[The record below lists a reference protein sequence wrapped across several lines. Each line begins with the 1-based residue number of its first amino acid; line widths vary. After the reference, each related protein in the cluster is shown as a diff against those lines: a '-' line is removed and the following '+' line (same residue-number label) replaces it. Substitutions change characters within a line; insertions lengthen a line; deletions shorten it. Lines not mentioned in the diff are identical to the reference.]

1 MPSLKDLRNR
11 IDSVKS
17 TKKITQAMK
26 MVAASKLKKA
36 QSLAEKGR
44 SYSFGLDSIVKGLV
58 NSSESIEHPLLENN
72 VGDKN
77 SSLIIVVSSDRGLCG
92 GLNSNIVK
100 AVKKKIDELE
110 EKKISASLVC
120 VGKKGYDLLSG
131 LYEKMFNFEVKQI
144 NIGEIDYKSTEEI
157 GKKIAKDINAKI
169 IPPFDDEKVIIG
181 QGTAGIECIEQLN
194 EINVSPD
201 IVLCCCGGGGLIAGI
216 STAIKE
222 KFQNAKIYSV
232 EPENFDDTKKSLK
245 ENSIIPNSMK
255 HNSICDALLADKP
268 GKITFEINKLNL
280 TSGLS
285 VSDKEALIAMKT
297 AFEYLKIVLEPGGA
311 VALAAA
317 IFKKTDIR
325 DKNVLVIASGGN
337 VDKDIFENCLNQ
349 QAI

>member
-1 MPSLKDLRNR
+1 MVNSNVTFNSILEASKRLEGKIVRTPILQSKYINEKLESNIFLKAENLQTIGAFKFRGAMNSILQLPSD
-11 IDSVKS
+11 I
-17 TKKITQAMK
+17 KKVVAWSSGNHAQA
-26 MVAASKLKKA
+26 VAAASKITGRQATIVMPEDSPKA
-36 QSLAEKGR
+36 KLNGTAFWGATIIKYDR
-44 SYSFGLDSIVKGLV
+44 NK
-58 NSSESIEHPLLENN
+58 EN
-72 VGDKN
+72 
-77 SSLIIVVSSDRGLCG
+77 R
-92 GLNSNIVK
+92 
-100 AVKKKIDELE
+100 
-110 EKKISASLVC
+110 
-120 VGKKGYDLLSG
+120 
-131 LYEKMFNFEVKQI
+131 
-144 NIGEIDYKSTEEI
+144 EEI

-194 EINVSPD
+194 KINVTPD

-232 EPENFDDTKKSLK
+232 EPENFDDTKKSLQ

-285 VSDKEALIAMKT
+285 VSDKEALIAMNT
-297 AFEYLKIVLEPGGA
+297 AFKYLKIVLEPGGA

-317 IFKKTDIR
+317 IFKKIDIR

-349 QAI
+349 QEI

>member
-1 MPSLKDLRNR
+1 MVNSNVTFNSILEASKRLEGKIVRTPILQSKYINEKLESNIFVKAENLQTIGAFKFRGAMNAILQLPSD
-11 IDSVKS
+11 I
-17 TKKITQAMK
+17 KKVVAWSSGNHAQA
-26 MVAASKLKKA
+26 VAAASKIT
-36 QSLAEKGR
+36 GR
-44 SYSFGLDSIVKGLV
+44 QA
-58 NSSESIEHPLLENN
+58 
-72 VGDKN
+72 
-77 SSLIIVVSSDRGLCG
+77 IIVMPEDSPKAKLNGTAFWGATIIKYDR
-92 GLNSNIVK
+92 
-100 AVKKKIDELE
+100 KKE
-110 EKKISASLVC
+110 
-120 VGKKGYDLLSG
+120 
-131 LYEKMFNFEVKQI
+131 NR
-144 NIGEIDYKSTEEI
+144 EEI

-194 EINVSPD
+194 KINVTPD

-255 HNSICDALLADKP
+255 HTSICDALLADKP

-285 VSDKEALIAMKT
+285 VSDKEALIAMNT
-297 AFEYLKIVLEPGGA
+297 AFKYLKIVLEPGGA

-317 IFKKTDIR
+317 IFKKIDIR

-349 QAI
+349 QEI

>member
-1 MPSLKDLRNR
+1 MVNNVTFNSILEASKRLEGKIVRTPILQSNYINEKLKSNIFLKAENLQTIGAFKFRGAMNSILQLPSD
-11 IDSVKS
+11 I
-17 TKKITQAMK
+17 KKVVAWSSGNHAQA
-26 MVAASKLKKA
+26 VAAASKITGRQATIVMPEDSPKA
-36 QSLAEKGR
+36 KLNGTAFWGATIIKYDR
-44 SYSFGLDSIVKGLV
+44 NK
-58 NSSESIEHPLLENN
+58 EN
-72 VGDKN
+72 
-77 SSLIIVVSSDRGLCG
+77 R
-92 GLNSNIVK
+92 
-100 AVKKKIDELE
+100 
-110 EKKISASLVC
+110 
-120 VGKKGYDLLSG
+120 
-131 LYEKMFNFEVKQI
+131 
-144 NIGEIDYKSTEEI
+144 EEI

-194 EINVSPD
+194 EINVTPD

-285 VSDKEALIAMKT
+285 VSDKEALIAMNT
-297 AFEYLKIVLEPGGA
+297 AFKYLKIVLEPGGA

-317 IFKKTDIR
+317 IFKKIDIR

-349 QAI
+349 QEI

>member
-1 MPSLKDLRNR
+1 MVNSNVTFNSILEASKRLEGKIVRTPILQSKYINEKLESNIFLKAENLQTIGAFKFRGAMNSILQLPSD
-11 IDSVKS
+11 I
-17 TKKITQAMK
+17 KKVVAWSSGNHAQA
-26 MVAASKLKKA
+26 VAAASKITGRQATIVMPEDSPKA
-36 QSLAEKGR
+36 KLNGTAFWGATIIKYDR
-44 SYSFGLDSIVKGLV
+44 NK
-58 NSSESIEHPLLENN
+58 EN
-72 VGDKN
+72 
-77 SSLIIVVSSDRGLCG
+77 R
-92 GLNSNIVK
+92 
-100 AVKKKIDELE
+100 
-110 EKKISASLVC
+110 
-120 VGKKGYDLLSG
+120 
-131 LYEKMFNFEVKQI
+131 
-144 NIGEIDYKSTEEI
+144 EEI
-157 GKKIAKDINAKI
+157 GKKIAKNINAKI
-169 IPPFDDEKVIIG
+169 IPPFDDDKVIIG

-194 EINVSPD
+194 EINVTPD

-255 HNSICDALLADKP
+255 HTSICDALLADKP

-285 VSDKEALIAMKT
+285 VSDKEALIAMNT
-297 AFEYLKIVLEPGGA
+297 AFKYLKIVLEPGGA

-317 IFKKTDIR
+317 IFGKIDIK

-349 QAI
+349 QEI

>member
-1 MPSLKDLRNR
+1 MINSNVTFNSILEASKRLKGKIVRTPILQSKYINEKLESNIFLKAENLQTIGAFKFRGAMNSILQLPSN
-11 IDSVKS
+11 I
-17 TKKITQAMK
+17 KKVVAWSSGNHAQA
-26 MVAASKLKKA
+26 VAAASKITGRQATIVMPEDSPKA
-36 QSLAEKGR
+36 KLNGTAFWGATIIKYDR
-44 SYSFGLDSIVKGLV
+44 NK
-58 NSSESIEHPLLENN
+58 EN
-72 VGDKN
+72 
-77 SSLIIVVSSDRGLCG
+77 R
-92 GLNSNIVK
+92 
-100 AVKKKIDELE
+100 
-110 EKKISASLVC
+110 
-120 VGKKGYDLLSG
+120 
-131 LYEKMFNFEVKQI
+131 
-144 NIGEIDYKSTEEI
+144 EEI

-194 EINVSPD
+194 ELNVTPD

-216 STAIKE
+216 STVIKE

-232 EPENFDDTKKSLK
+232 EPENFDDTKKSLE

-255 HNSICDALLADKP
+255 HNSICDALLAYKP

-285 VSDKEALIAMKT
+285 VSDREALIAMNT
-297 AFEYLKIVLEPGGA
+297 AFKYLKIVLEPGGA

-317 IFKKTDIR
+317 IFKKIDIR

-349 QAI
+349 KEI

>member
-1 MPSLKDLRNR
+1 MVNSNVTFNSILEASKRLEGKIVRTPILQSKYINEKLESNIFLKAENLQTIGAFKFRGAMNAILQLPSD
-11 IDSVKS
+11 I
-17 TKKITQAMK
+17 KKVVAWSSGNHAQA
-26 MVAASKLKKA
+26 VAAASKITGRQATIVMPEDSPKAKLNGTALWGATIIKYDRKK
-36 QSLAEKGR
+36 
-44 SYSFGLDSIVKGLV
+44 
-58 NSSESIEHPLLENN
+58 EN
-72 VGDKN
+72 
-77 SSLIIVVSSDRGLCG
+77 R
-92 GLNSNIVK
+92 
-100 AVKKKIDELE
+100 
-110 EKKISASLVC
+110 
-120 VGKKGYDLLSG
+120 
-131 LYEKMFNFEVKQI
+131 
-144 NIGEIDYKSTEEI
+144 EEI

-194 EINVSPD
+194 KINVTPD

-255 HNSICDALLADKP
+255 HTSICDALLADKP

-285 VSDKEALIAMKT
+285 VSDKEALIAMNT
-297 AFEYLKIVLEPGGA
+297 AFKYLKIVLEPGGA

-317 IFKKTDIR
+317 IFKKIDIR

-349 QAI
+349 QEI

>member
-1 MPSLKDLRNR
+1 MVNSNVTFNSILEASKRLDGKIVRTPILQSKYINEKLESNIFLKAENLQTIGAFKFRGAMNSILQLPSD
-11 IDSVKS
+11 I
-17 TKKITQAMK
+17 KKVVAWSSGNHAQA
-26 MVAASKLKKA
+26 VAAASKITGRQATIVMPEDSPKA
-36 QSLAEKGR
+36 KLNGTAFWGATIIKYDR
-44 SYSFGLDSIVKGLV
+44 NK
-58 NSSESIEHPLLENN
+58 EN
-72 VGDKN
+72 
-77 SSLIIVVSSDRGLCG
+77 R
-92 GLNSNIVK
+92 
-100 AVKKKIDELE
+100 
-110 EKKISASLVC
+110 
-120 VGKKGYDLLSG
+120 
-131 LYEKMFNFEVKQI
+131 
-144 NIGEIDYKSTEEI
+144 EEI

-181 QGTAGIECIEQLN
+181 QGTVGIECIEQLN
-194 EINVSPD
+194 EINVIPD

-232 EPENFDDTKKSLK
+232 EPENFDDTKKSLE
-245 ENSIIPNSMK
+245 ENSIISNSMK

-285 VSDKEALIAMKT
+285 VSDKEALIAMNT
-297 AFEYLKIVLEPGGA
+297 AFKYLKIVLEPGGA

-317 IFKKTDIR
+317 IFGKIDIK

-349 QAI
+349 QEI

>member
-1 MPSLKDLRNR
+1 MVNSNVTFNSILEASKRLEGKIVRTPILQSKYINEKLESNIFLKAENLQTIGAFKFRGAMNSILQLPSD
-11 IDSVKS
+11 I
-17 TKKITQAMK
+17 KKVVAWSSGNHAQA
-26 MVAASKLKKA
+26 VAAASKITGRQATIVMPEDSPKA
-36 QSLAEKGR
+36 KLNGTAFWGATIIKYDR
-44 SYSFGLDSIVKGLV
+44 SK
-58 NSSESIEHPLLENN
+58 EN
-72 VGDKN
+72 
-77 SSLIIVVSSDRGLCG
+77 R
-92 GLNSNIVK
+92 
-100 AVKKKIDELE
+100 
-110 EKKISASLVC
+110 
-120 VGKKGYDLLSG
+120 
-131 LYEKMFNFEVKQI
+131 
-144 NIGEIDYKSTEEI
+144 EEI

-181 QGTAGIECIEQLN
+181 QGTVGIECIEQLN
-194 EINVSPD
+194 EINVTPD

-285 VSDKEALIAMKT
+285 VSDKEALIAMNT
-297 AFEYLKIVLEPGGA
+297 AFKYLKIVLEPGGA

-317 IFKKTDIR
+317 IFKKIDIR

-337 VDKDIFENCLNQ
+337 VDKDIFENCLDQ
-349 QAI
+349 KGI

>member
-1 MPSLKDLRNR
+1 MVNSNVTFNSILEASKRLEGKIVRTPILQSKYINEKLESNIFLKAENLQTIGAFKFRGAMNSILQLPSD
-11 IDSVKS
+11 I
-17 TKKITQAMK
+17 KKVVAWSSGNHAQA
-26 MVAASKLKKA
+26 VAAASKITGRQATIVMPEDSPKA
-36 QSLAEKGR
+36 KLNGTAFWGATIIKYDR
-44 SYSFGLDSIVKGLV
+44 NK
-58 NSSESIEHPLLENN
+58 EN
-72 VGDKN
+72 
-77 SSLIIVVSSDRGLCG
+77 R
-92 GLNSNIVK
+92 
-100 AVKKKIDELE
+100 
-110 EKKISASLVC
+110 
-120 VGKKGYDLLSG
+120 
-131 LYEKMFNFEVKQI
+131 
-144 NIGEIDYKSTEEI
+144 EEI

-194 EINVSPD
+194 EINVTPD

-285 VSDKEALIAMKT
+285 VSDKEALIAMNT
-297 AFEYLKIVLEPGGA
+297 AFKYLKIVLEPGGA

-317 IFKKTDIR
+317 IFGKIDIK

-349 QAI
+349 QEI

>member
-1 MPSLKDLRNR
+1 MVNSNVTFNSILEASKRLEGKIVRTPILQSKYINEKLESNIFLKAENLQTIGAFKFRGAMNSILQLPSD
-11 IDSVKS
+11 I
-17 TKKITQAMK
+17 KKVLAWSSGNHAQA
-26 MVAASKLKKA
+26 VAAASKITGRQATIVMPEDSPKA
-36 QSLAEKGR
+36 KLNGTAFWGATIIKYDR
-44 SYSFGLDSIVKGLV
+44 NK
-58 NSSESIEHPLLENN
+58 EN
-72 VGDKN
+72 
-77 SSLIIVVSSDRGLCG
+77 R
-92 GLNSNIVK
+92 
-100 AVKKKIDELE
+100 
-110 EKKISASLVC
+110 
-120 VGKKGYDLLSG
+120 
-131 LYEKMFNFEVKQI
+131 
-144 NIGEIDYKSTEEI
+144 EEI

-194 EINVSPD
+194 KINVTPD

-222 KFQNAKIYSV
+222 KFHNAKIYSV

-245 ENSIIPNSMK
+245 ENYIIPNSMK

-285 VSDKEALIAMKT
+285 VSDKEALIAMNT
-297 AFEYLKIVLEPGGA
+297 AFKYLKIVLEPGGA

-317 IFKKTDIR
+317 IFKKIDIR

-349 QAI
+349 QEI

>member
-1 MPSLKDLRNR
+1 MVNSNVTFNSILEASKRLEGKIVRTPILQSKYINEKLESNILVKAENLQTIGAFKFRGAMNAILQLPSD
-11 IDSVKS
+11 I
-17 TKKITQAMK
+17 KKVVAWSSGNHAQA
-26 MVAASKLKKA
+26 VAAASKITGRQATIVMPEDSPKA
-36 QSLAEKGR
+36 KLNGTAFWGAT
-44 SYSFGLDSIVKGLV
+44 IVKYDR
-58 NSSESIEHPLLENN
+58 NKEN
-72 VGDKN
+72 
-77 SSLIIVVSSDRGLCG
+77 R
-92 GLNSNIVK
+92 
-100 AVKKKIDELE
+100 
-110 EKKISASLVC
+110 
-120 VGKKGYDLLSG
+120 
-131 LYEKMFNFEVKQI
+131 
-144 NIGEIDYKSTEEI
+144 EEI

-194 EINVSPD
+194 KINVTPD

-245 ENSIIPNSMK
+245 ENSIILNSMK
-255 HNSICDALLADKP
+255 HTSICDALLADKP

-285 VSDKEALIAMKT
+285 VSDKEALIAMNT
-297 AFEYLKIVLEPGGA
+297 AFKYLKIVLEPGGA

-317 IFKKTDIR
+317 IFKKIDIR

-349 QAI
+349 QEI

>member
-1 MPSLKDLRNR
+1 MNKKKINKAISQGRVAENR
-11 IDSVKS
+11 RAKFDYSIIDTVEAGIVLLGSEVKS
-17 TKKITQAMK
+17 LRLGR
-26 MVAASKLKKA
+26 ASIN
-36 QSLAEKGR
+36 E
-44 SYSFGLDSIVKGLV
+44 SYATNEFGQIVLV
-58 NSSESIEHPLLENN
+58 NSNIPEYNLAASGQNHDPKRVRRLLVHKKEN
-72 VGDKN
+72 
-77 SSLIIVVSSDRGLCG
+77 R
-92 GLNSNIVK
+92 
-100 AVKKKIDELE
+100 
-110 EKKISASLVC
+110 
-120 VGKKGYDLLSG
+120 
-131 LYEKMFNFEVKQI
+131 
-144 NIGEIDYKSTEEI
+144 EEI

-285 VSDKEALIAMKT
+285 VSDKEALIAMNT
-297 AFEYLKIVLEPGGA
+297 AFKYLKIVLEPGGA

-317 IFKKTDIR
+317 IFKKIDIR

>member
-1 MPSLKDLRNR
+1 MVNSNVTYNSILEASKRLEGKIVKTPILQSKYINEKLESNIFLKAENLQTIGAFKFRGAMNSILQLPSD
-11 IDSVKS
+11 I
-17 TKKITQAMK
+17 KKVVAWSSGNHAQA
-26 MVAASKLKKA
+26 VAAASKITGRQATIIMPEDSPKA
-36 QSLAEKGR
+36 KLNGTAFWGATIIKYDR
-44 SYSFGLDSIVKGLV
+44 NK
-58 NSSESIEHPLLENN
+58 EN
-72 VGDKN
+72 
-77 SSLIIVVSSDRGLCG
+77 R
-92 GLNSNIVK
+92 
-100 AVKKKIDELE
+100 
-110 EKKISASLVC
+110 
-120 VGKKGYDLLSG
+120 
-131 LYEKMFNFEVKQI
+131 
-144 NIGEIDYKSTEEI
+144 EEI

-194 EINVSPD
+194 EINVTPD

-222 KFQNAKIYSV
+222 KFKNAKIYSV

-245 ENSIIPNSMK
+245 QNSIIPNSMK

-285 VSDKEALIAMKT
+285 VSDKEALIAMNT
-297 AFEYLKIVLEPGGA
+297 AFKYLKIVLEPGGA

-317 IFKKTDIR
+317 IFGKIDIKN
-325 DKNVLVIASGGN
+325 KNVLVIASGGN

-349 QAI
+349 QEI

>member
-1 MPSLKDLRNR
+1 MVNSNVTFNSILEASKRLEGKIVRTPILKSKYINEKLEANIFLKAENLQTIGAFKFRGAMNSILQLPSD
-11 IDSVKS
+11 I
-17 TKKITQAMK
+17 KKVVAWSSGNHAQA
-26 MVAASKLKKA
+26 VAAASKITGRQATIVMPIDSPKA
-36 QSLAEKGR
+36 KLNGTAFWGAT
-44 SYSFGLDSIVKGLV
+44 IVKYDR
-58 NSSESIEHPLLENN
+58 NKEN
-72 VGDKN
+72 
-77 SSLIIVVSSDRGLCG
+77 R
-92 GLNSNIVK
+92 
-100 AVKKKIDELE
+100 
-110 EKKISASLVC
+110 
-120 VGKKGYDLLSG
+120 
-131 LYEKMFNFEVKQI
+131 
-144 NIGEIDYKSTEEI
+144 EEI

-194 EINVSPD
+194 EINVTPD

-216 STAIKE
+216 STVIKE

-285 VSDKEALIAMKT
+285 VSDKEALIAMNT
-297 AFEYLKIVLEPGGA
+297 AFKYLKIVLEPGGA

-317 IFKKTDIR
+317 IFKKIDIK

-337 VDKDIFENCLNQ
+337 VDKDIFENCLKQ
-349 QAI
+349 QEI

>member
-1 MPSLKDLRNR
+1 MVNSNVTFNSILEASKRLEGKIVRTPILQSKYINEKLESNILVKAENLQTIGAFKFRGAMNAILQLPSD
-11 IDSVKS
+11 I
-17 TKKITQAMK
+17 KKVVAWSSGNHAQA
-26 MVAASKLKKA
+26 VAAASKITGRQATIVMPEDSPKAKLNGTALWGATIIKYDRKK
-36 QSLAEKGR
+36 
-44 SYSFGLDSIVKGLV
+44 
-58 NSSESIEHPLLENN
+58 EN
-72 VGDKN
+72 
-77 SSLIIVVSSDRGLCG
+77 R
-92 GLNSNIVK
+92 
-100 AVKKKIDELE
+100 
-110 EKKISASLVC
+110 
-120 VGKKGYDLLSG
+120 
-131 LYEKMFNFEVKQI
+131 
-144 NIGEIDYKSTEEI
+144 EEI

-194 EINVSPD
+194 KINVTPD

-317 IFKKTDIR
+317 IFKKIDIR

>member
-1 MPSLKDLRNR
+1 MVNGKVTYNSILEASKRLEGKIVKTPILQSKYINEKLESNIFLKAENLQTIGAFKFRGAMNSILQLPSD
-11 IDSVKS
+11 VKKVVAWS
-17 TKKITQAMK
+17 SGNHAQA
-26 MVAASKLKKA
+26 VAAASKITGRQATIVMLKDSPKA
-36 QSLAEKGR
+36 KLNGTAFWGATIIKYDR
-44 SYSFGLDSIVKGLV
+44 NK
-58 NSSESIEHPLLENN
+58 EN
-72 VGDKN
+72 
-77 SSLIIVVSSDRGLCG
+77 R
-92 GLNSNIVK
+92 
-100 AVKKKIDELE
+100 
-110 EKKISASLVC
+110 
-120 VGKKGYDLLSG
+120 
-131 LYEKMFNFEVKQI
+131 
-144 NIGEIDYKSTEEI
+144 EEI

-181 QGTAGIECIEQLN
+181 QGTVGIECIEQLY
-194 EINVSPD
+194 EINVTPD

-245 ENSIIPNSMK
+245 ENSIIPNSMN

-285 VSDKEALIAMKT
+285 VSDKEALIAMNT
-297 AFEYLKIVLEPGGA
+297 AFKYLKIVLEPGGA

-317 IFKKTDIR
+317 IFRKVDIR

-349 QAI
+349 QEI

>member
-1 MPSLKDLRNR
+1 MVNSKVTFNSILEASKRLEGKIVRTPILQSKYINEKLESNIFLKAENLQTIGAFKFRGAMNSILQLSSD
-11 IDSVKS
+11 I
-17 TKKITQAMK
+17 KKVVAWSSGNHAQA
-26 MVAASKLKKA
+26 VAAASKITGRQATIVMPEDSPKA
-36 QSLAEKGR
+36 KLNGTAFWGATIIKYDR
-44 SYSFGLDSIVKGLV
+44 NK
-58 NSSESIEHPLLENN
+58 EN
-72 VGDKN
+72 
-77 SSLIIVVSSDRGLCG
+77 R
-92 GLNSNIVK
+92 
-100 AVKKKIDELE
+100 
-110 EKKISASLVC
+110 
-120 VGKKGYDLLSG
+120 
-131 LYEKMFNFEVKQI
+131 
-144 NIGEIDYKSTEEI
+144 EEI

-194 EINVSPD
+194 EINVKPD
-201 IVLCCCGGGGLIAGI
+201 IVLCCCGGGGLIAGV

-255 HNSICDALLADKP
+255 HDSICDALLADKP

-285 VSDKEALIAMKT
+285 VSDQEALIAMNT
-297 AFEYLKIVLEPGGA
+297 AFKYLKIVLEPGGA

-317 IFKKTDIR
+317 IFKKIDIR

-349 QAI
+349 QEI

>member
-1 MPSLKDLRNR
+1 MVNSNVTFNSILEASKRLEGKIVRTPILQSKYINEKLESNIFLKAENLQTIGAFKFRGAMNSILQLPSD
-11 IDSVKS
+11 I
-17 TKKITQAMK
+17 KKVVAWSSGNHAQA
-26 MVAASKLKKA
+26 VAAASKITGRQATIVMPEDSPKA
-36 QSLAEKGR
+36 KLNGTAFWGATIIKYDR
-44 SYSFGLDSIVKGLV
+44 NK
-58 NSSESIEHPLLENN
+58 EN
-72 VGDKN
+72 
-77 SSLIIVVSSDRGLCG
+77 R
-92 GLNSNIVK
+92 
-100 AVKKKIDELE
+100 
-110 EKKISASLVC
+110 
-120 VGKKGYDLLSG
+120 
-131 LYEKMFNFEVKQI
+131 
-144 NIGEIDYKSTEEI
+144 EEI

-194 EINVSPD
+194 EINVTPD

-245 ENSIIPNSMK
+245 QNSIIPNSMK

-285 VSDKEALIAMKT
+285 VSDKEALIAMNT
-297 AFEYLKIVLEPGGA
+297 AFKYLKIVLEPGGA

-317 IFKKTDIR
+317 IFGKLDIK

-349 QAI
+349 QEI

>member
-1 MPSLKDLRNR
+1 MVNSNVTFNSILEASKRLEGKIVRTPILQSKYINEKLESNIFVKAENLQTIGAFKFRGAMNSILQLPSD
-11 IDSVKS
+11 I
-17 TKKITQAMK
+17 KKVVAWSSGNHAQA
-26 MVAASKLKKA
+26 VAAASKITGRQATIVMPEDSPKAKLNGTALWGATIIKYDRKK
-36 QSLAEKGR
+36 
-44 SYSFGLDSIVKGLV
+44 
-58 NSSESIEHPLLENN
+58 EN
-72 VGDKN
+72 
-77 SSLIIVVSSDRGLCG
+77 R
-92 GLNSNIVK
+92 
-100 AVKKKIDELE
+100 
-110 EKKISASLVC
+110 
-120 VGKKGYDLLSG
+120 
-131 LYEKMFNFEVKQI
+131 
-144 NIGEIDYKSTEEI
+144 EEI

-194 EINVSPD
+194 KINVTPD

-255 HNSICDALLADKP
+255 HTSICDALLADKP

-285 VSDKEALIAMKT
+285 VSDKEALIAMNT
-297 AFEYLKIVLEPGGA
+297 AFKYLKIVLEPGGA

-317 IFKKTDIR
+317 IFKKIDIR

-349 QAI
+349 QEI

>member
-1 MPSLKDLRNR
+1 MVNSNVTFNSILEASKRLEGKIVRTPILQSKYINEKLESNIFLKAENLQTIGAFKFRGAMNSILQLPSD
-11 IDSVKS
+11 I
-17 TKKITQAMK
+17 KKVVAWSSGNHAQA
-26 MVAASKLKKA
+26 VAAASKITGRQATIVMPEDSPKA
-36 QSLAEKGR
+36 KLNGTAFWGATIIKYDR
-44 SYSFGLDSIVKGLV
+44 NK
-58 NSSESIEHPLLENN
+58 EN
-72 VGDKN
+72 
-77 SSLIIVVSSDRGLCG
+77 R
-92 GLNSNIVK
+92 
-100 AVKKKIDELE
+100 
-110 EKKISASLVC
+110 
-120 VGKKGYDLLSG
+120 
-131 LYEKMFNFEVKQI
+131 
-144 NIGEIDYKSTEEI
+144 EEI

-181 QGTAGIECIEQLN
+181 QGTAGVECIEQLN
-194 EINVSPD
+194 KINVTPD

-245 ENSIIPNSMK
+245 ENYIIPNSMK

-285 VSDKEALIAMKT
+285 VSDKEALIAMNT
-297 AFEYLKIVLEPGGA
+297 AFKYLKIVLEPGGA

-317 IFKKTDIR
+317 IFKKIDIR

-349 QAI
+349 QEI

>member
-1 MPSLKDLRNR
+1 MVNSNVTFNSILEASKRLEGKIVRTPILQSKYINEKLESNIFLKAENLQTIGAFKFRGAMNSILQFPSD
-11 IDSVKS
+11 I
-17 TKKITQAMK
+17 KKVVAWSSGNHAQA
-26 MVAASKLKKA
+26 VAAASKITGRQATIVMPEDSPKA
-36 QSLAEKGR
+36 KLNGTAFWGATIIKYDR
-44 SYSFGLDSIVKGLV
+44 NK
-58 NSSESIEHPLLENN
+58 EN
-72 VGDKN
+72 
-77 SSLIIVVSSDRGLCG
+77 R
-92 GLNSNIVK
+92 
-100 AVKKKIDELE
+100 
-110 EKKISASLVC
+110 
-120 VGKKGYDLLSG
+120 
-131 LYEKMFNFEVKQI
+131 
-144 NIGEIDYKSTEEI
+144 EEI

-194 EINVSPD
+194 EINVTPD
-201 IVLCCCGGGGLIAGI
+201 IVLCCCGGGGLIAGV

-285 VSDKEALIAMKT
+285 VSDREALIAMNT
-297 AFEYLKIVLEPGGA
+297 AFKYLKIVLEPGGA

-317 IFKKTDIR
+317 IFKKIDIR
-325 DKNVLVIASGGN
+325 NKNVLVIASGGN

-349 QAI
+349 QEI

>member
-1 MPSLKDLRNR
+1 MVNSNVTFNSILEASKRLEGKIVRTPILQSKYINEKLESNIFVKAENLQTIGAFKFRGAMNAILQLPSD
-11 IDSVKS
+11 I
-17 TKKITQAMK
+17 KKVVAWSSGNHAQA
-26 MVAASKLKKA
+26 VAAASKITGRQATIVMPEDSPKAKLNGTALWGATIIKYDRKK
-36 QSLAEKGR
+36 
-44 SYSFGLDSIVKGLV
+44 
-58 NSSESIEHPLLENN
+58 EN
-72 VGDKN
+72 
-77 SSLIIVVSSDRGLCG
+77 R
-92 GLNSNIVK
+92 
-100 AVKKKIDELE
+100 
-110 EKKISASLVC
+110 
-120 VGKKGYDLLSG
+120 
-131 LYEKMFNFEVKQI
+131 
-144 NIGEIDYKSTEEI
+144 EEI

-194 EINVSPD
+194 KINVTPD

-255 HNSICDALLADKP
+255 HTSICDALLADKP

-285 VSDKEALIAMKT
+285 VSDKEALIAMNT
-297 AFEYLKIVLEPGGA
+297 AFKYLKIVLEPGGA

-317 IFKKTDIR
+317 IFKKIDIR

-349 QAI
+349 QEI